1 MIIKTG
7 QTVYELV
14 RSFNPN
20 TNQPVVPVNFI
31 TKTYVNGVLN
41 TEVDI
46 NINLSD
52 ANEGLYGISWSAN
65 TFGTYQLYV
74 ENNNTH
80 VVYISEIYNVKPD
93 DEVDNNAIVY
103 VGL

>member
-7 QTVYELV
+7 QTVYELI

-20 TNQPVVPVNFI
+20 TNSPIVPTTFTTKMYINGIVN
-31 TKTYVNGVLN
+31 TAT
-41 TEVDI
+41 TI

-52 ANEGLYGISWSAN
+52 ENQGLYNISWSAH
-65 TFGTYQLYV
+65 TFGTHQLYA
-74 ENNNTH
+74 ENNNVN
-80 VVYISEIYNVKPD
+80 VVYVSEIYNVKPD
-93 DEVDNNAIVY
+93 NEIDNITQVY